1 VAGSL
6 RRGSNIRARNW
17 SAGSP
22 GDCPAIMVGYEFV
35 GEREVFHVFENLVQG
50 VK

>member
-1 VAGSL
+1 
-6 RRGSNIRARNW
+6 
-17 SAGSP
+17 
-22 GDCPAIMVGYEFV
+22 MVGYEFV